1 VIATATEMA
10 NDSKRILDD
19 VIHRGQVVEIHR
31 HGKGIAVVR
40 RKVGVPGK
48 ELLRRLKEVR
58 FSERDRRELQRATEE
73 GGKALTDGHRA

>member
-1 VIATATEMA
+1 MA

-19 VIHRGQVVEIHR
+19 VTHRGQVVEIHR

-40 RKVGVPGK
+40 RKVGVTGK

-58 FSERDRRELQRATEE
+58 FSERERAELQQAMDQ
-73 GGKALTDGHRA
+73 GAKALSNGHRA

>member
-1 VIATATEMA
+1 MIATATEMA

-19 VIHRGQVVEIHR
+19 VTHRGQVVEIHR

-40 RKVGVPGK
+40 RKVGVTGK

-58 FSERDRRELQRATEE
+58 FSERERAELQQAMDQ
-73 GGKALTDGHRA
+73 GAKALSNGHRA

>member
-1 VIATATEMA
+1 MIATATEMA

-40 RKVGVPGK
+40 RKVGVTGE

-58 FSERDRRELQRATEE
+58 FSERERAELQKAMDE
-73 GGKALTDGHRA
+73 GGKALSDGHRA